1 MILDDVTKGQR
12 SHVRN
17 LLHEYSDV
25 LSGKPNLTNVATHK
39 IDTGRSSTIRSVPY
53 RIPQRLEEE
62 VSKEI
67 EKMLEMGIVWAV
79 ELFRYYL
86 YGHTFKLQTDHNPL
100 VWLNQVRDKSRK
112 LLRWSITPQEYDMV
126 VEHKSGKQ
134 NCNVDALSKV

>member
-53 RIPQRLEEE
+53 RKPQRLEEE

-134 NCNVDALSKV
+134 NCNVDALSRV